1 MPKTKE
7 EIRAYQKKYKQSPA
21 GKKAQKIASWKY
33 QGIIVEE
40 NDWDYFYDLFL
51 SITNC
56 QMCQKELTIDKRNTH
71 STKCADHDHNIT
83 DRPNVRY
90 ICCNEC
96 NVNDNSKNTS
106 GEPNIFNT
114 KTRGTWCFRKV
125 IQGKYYCKYGFK
137 TKQEAI
143 TYKKEFICQLK
154 SSE

>member
-1 MPKTKE
+1 MPRTKE

-40 NDWDYFYDLFL
+40 NDWDYFYDLYL
-51 SITNC
+51 STTHC
-56 QMCQKELTIDKRNTH
+56 QICKKELTIDKRTTH
-71 STKCADHDHNIT
+71 STRCADHDHNIT

-90 ICCNEC
+90 ICCQAC
-96 NVNDNSKNTS
+96 NANDNSKNTS
-106 GEPNIFNT
+106 GEPNINYT
-114 KTRGTWCFRKV
+114 KTRGTWHFQKY
-125 IQGKYYCKYGFK
+125 IQGKRYFK
-137 TKQEAI
+137 SGLKTFEEAI